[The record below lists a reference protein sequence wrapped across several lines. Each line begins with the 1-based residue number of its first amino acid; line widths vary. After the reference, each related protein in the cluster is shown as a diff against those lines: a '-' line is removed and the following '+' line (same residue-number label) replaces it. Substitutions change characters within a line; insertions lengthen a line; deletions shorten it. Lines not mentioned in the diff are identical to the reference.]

1 MSAVQLLFT
10 RRRHPGSALIRV
22 ATWSRWSHVALVDGD
37 EVIEAAAPHGV
48 RRASVGAAIDRAA
61 RCALVELP
69 ARDPA
74 ALLAAQAAGQRI
86 QPDAA
91 GRPIAVDPPPPP
103 LDQVRAAAAA
113 AIDAAAGAAR
123 ARYITIAPGQ
133 EATYLIKA
141 QQAREYRT
149 AGYAGPVP
157 ALVQAEAAATGETA
171 QVACDRILAEE
182 AAWVAKAAEIESA
195 RRRGKV
201 AVGAALDA
209 AAVEAARDAAIA
221 ELAAL

>member
-74 ALLAAQAAGQRI
+74 AVL
-86 QPDAA
+86 
-91 GRPIAVDPPPPP
+91 
-103 LDQVRAAAAA
+103 AAAASQLGKPYDWTAVLGLGLRRDWQEEDAWFCSELVAWAFQHAGEPLFRAEVLRRVTPQHLWMLAPAPDPVLSLNPEDRA
-113 AIDAAAGAAR
+113 AFLFR
-123 ARYITIAPGQ
+123 RYRNG
-133 EATYLIKA
+133 
-141 QQAREYRT
+141 
-149 AGYAGPVP
+149 
-157 ALVQAEAAATGETA
+157 
-171 QVACDRILAEE
+171 
-182 AAWVAKAAEIESA
+182 
-195 RRRGKV
+195 
-201 AVGAALDA
+201 
-209 AAVEAARDAAIA
+209 
-221 ELAAL
+221 